1 MMSKAELEVLV
12 EKYEAKADRAF
23 RAYQETGIGRYD
35 RERRN
40 AEELADAIRMAAR
53 ASDDYTAMIHLRAD
67 LVEAAHL
74 ARSARMESEEKRQ
87 EAMEKAL
94 ETVETMAVRRGLLRE
109 Q

>member
-23 RAYQETGIGRYD
+23 RAYQETGISRYD

-40 AEELADAIRMAAR
+40 AETMADAFRMAVS

-67 LVEAAHL
+67 LVEAANL
-74 ARSARMESEEKRQ
+74 ARAARMESEEKRQ

>member
-12 EKYEAKADRAF
+12 QKYEDKADRAY
-23 RAYQETGIGRYD
+23 RNYQDTGISRYD

-40 AEELADAIRMAAR
+40 AEELADAIRMAAS

-67 LVEAAHL
+67 LVEAANL
-74 ARSARMESEEKRQ
+74 ARAARMESEEKRQ

-94 ETVETMAVRRGLLRE
+94 ETVETMAVRRGLMRE